1 MAMSLVYLDIPIFSS
16 NKDICISFL
25 PKIQERGG
33 DWNQYMSTRCSFDI
47 LQDMFKA
54 GDVKGGTF
62 TSCFGI
68 NKPSNAPKDKM
79 DKGSKR
85 NEKERKSK
93 VKVKECGESTLD
105 KCESCGTSGKRLKV
119 CEGCNLAIYCS
130 VECQETAWK
139 SHQRICNIISHLPA
153 SDSDKLVLKYDNEN
167 HSETNDFDAGLRY
180 ATKYMDNL
188 KHVEIDVPWT
198 KKEKEKLKLSKKK
211 VSSFFRS
218 TAGSLD
224 SVSWSG
230 SKVPGVSDDTLVW
243 MDLINLKRL
252 WLEEMEWNDIQGVYN
267 LISQQKE
274 RLEVLSLTGLQI
286 DWLSNARVLALSI
299 SFCTK
304 LVRLELNEASLI
316 DSDVEIMLYNLPL
329 LKNLHLTN
337 GPDRR
342 SVTNKTCELIATKCP
357 NLQALRLKYFR
368 AITYTGITT
377 IFDSCQHLRFFSTSF
392 DLNVSEVKT
401 LLGLAPQLMCLS
413 LNEDIEIS
421 DVELV
426 EIIES
431 IGCRSVITF
440 YDHYEPAWDM
450 PGLSPTFNEK
460 YKRQR
465 ELFDDISG
473 KRKDPT
479 VSNEWEDLFGV
490 ATLENVEISPTEKE
504 GRENN
509 GIGVKEMT
517 SMVNAEWK
525 AKKEAKTNMSALE
538 STARERLAAEARTV
552 FIGKKRQELIDTTDT
567 REWSLEFLESLTDE
581 DIINLDD
588 DTKAEYENLPTPE
601 SFSND
606 KVNAVI
612 KKEAAIK
619 KLKQCWERGECV
631 KVCSILDQEN
641 E

>member
-1 MAMSLVYLDIPIFSS
+1 MIIYFPLF
-16 NKDICISFL
+16 
-25 PKIQERGG
+25 KIQERGG
-33 DWNQYMSTRCSFDI
+33 DWNQYRGTRYSFDI
-47 LQDMFKA
+47 LQDLFKA
-54 GDVKGGTF
+54 GNVEGGTF

-85 NEKERKSK
+85 DDKERKS
-93 VKVKECGESTLD
+93 GESTLD

-130 VECQETAWK
+130 VDCQKLAWK

-153 SDSDKLVLKYDNEN
+153 SDSDKLVLKYDGDN
-167 HSETNDFDAGLRY
+167 HATTNDFDAGLRY

-188 KHVEIDVPWT
+188 KHVEVVVPWRT
-198 KKEKEKLKLSKKK
+198 KENEKLKLSKKK
-211 VSSFFRS
+211 VSSLFKS

-224 SVSWSG
+224 SLSWSG
-230 SKVPGVSDDTLVW
+230 SETVGVTDDALVW
-243 MDLINLKRL
+243 MDLIDLKRL
-252 WLEEMEWNDIQGVYN
+252 WLENMEWNDIQGVYN

-274 RLEVLSLTGLQI
+274 RLEVLSLSGLRI
-286 DWLSNARVLALSI
+286 DWLSNAKVLALSI

-329 LKNLHLTN
+329 LKNLHLAN
-337 GPDRR
+337 GFDGR

-357 NLQALRLKYFR
+357 NLQALRLNYFR

-377 IFDSCQHLRFFSTSF
+377 IFESCQHLRFFSTSF

-401 LLGLAPQLMCLS
+401 LLGLAPQLTCLS

-421 DVELV
+421 DVEFV
-426 EIIES
+426 EILEG
-431 IGCRSVITF
+431 IGCRTVITF

-450 PGLSPTFNEK
+450 PGLSPTSNEK

-465 ELFDDISG
+465 ELFDNISE

-490 ATLENVEISPTEKE
+490 ATQESVEISPTDTKD
-504 GRENN
+504 GGKKN
-509 GIGVKEMT
+509 GTKEMT

-525 AKKEAKTNMSALE
+525 AKKEAKTNMSALK
-538 STARERLAAEARTV
+538 A
-552 FIGKKRQELIDTTDT
+552 FCKRAFG
-567 REWSLEFLESLTDE
+567 S
-581 DIINLDD
+581 
-588 DTKAEYENLPTPE
+588 
-601 SFSND
+601 
-606 KVNAVI
+606 
-612 KKEAAIK
+612 
-619 KLKQCWERGECV
+619 RGENCV
-631 KVCSILDQEN
+631 H
-641 E
+641 

>member
-54 GDVKGGTF
+54 GDVEGGTF

-68 NKPSNAPKDKM
+68 NKPSNAPKHNM

-93 VKVKECGESTLD
+93 AKVKECGERTLD

-153 SDSDKLVLKYDNEN
+153 CDSDKLVLKYDGEN
-167 HSETNDFDAGLRY
+167 HAKTNDFDASLRY

-188 KHVEIDVPWT
+188 KHVEVVVPWRT
-198 KKEKEKLKLSKKK
+198 KENEKLKLSKKK
-211 VSSFFRS
+211 VSSLFKS

-224 SVSWSG
+224 SLLWSG
-230 SKVPGVSDDTLVW
+230 SETVGVTDDTLVW
-243 MDLINLKRL
+243 MDLFDLKQLR
-252 WLEEMEWNDIQGVYN
+252 LEEMEWNDIQGVYN
-267 LISQQKE
+267 LISQQKK
-274 RLEVLSLTGLQI
+274 RLEVLSLTELRI
-286 DWLSNARVLALSI
+286 NWLSNARVLALSI

-304 LVRLELNEASLI
+304 LVRLELSEASLI

-329 LKNLHLTN
+329 LKNLHLAN
-337 GPDRR
+337 GLDRR

-357 NLQALRLKYFR
+357 NLQALRLKYFP

-377 IFDSCQHLRFFSTSF
+377 IFESCQHLRFFSTSF

-421 DVELV
+421 DVEFV

-440 YDHYEPAWDM
+440 YDHYEPAWDI
-450 PGLSPTFNEK
+450 PGLSPTCQEK
-460 YKRQR
+460 YKHQR
-465 ELFDDISG
+465 ELFDNISG

-490 ATLENVEISPTEKE
+490 ATNVCEEAKDGEK
-504 GRENN
+504 
-509 GIGVKEMT
+509 IGVREMT

-525 AKKEAKTNMSALE
+525 AKKEAKTKMTAHE
-538 STARERLAAEARTV
+538 SDARELLAAEVRNA
-552 FIGKKRQELIDTTDT
+552 FISKKRQELIDTTDT
-567 REWSLEFLESLTDE
+567 REWTLEFLESLTDE

-588 DTKAEYENLPTPE
+588 DTKAKYENLPTPE
-601 SFSND
+601 SLPAD
-606 KVNAVI
+606 KV
-612 KKEAAIK
+612 KSAIK
-619 KLKQCWERGECV
+619 MIQALEQILPPECV
-631 KVCSILDQEN
+631 PTWN
-641 E
+641 